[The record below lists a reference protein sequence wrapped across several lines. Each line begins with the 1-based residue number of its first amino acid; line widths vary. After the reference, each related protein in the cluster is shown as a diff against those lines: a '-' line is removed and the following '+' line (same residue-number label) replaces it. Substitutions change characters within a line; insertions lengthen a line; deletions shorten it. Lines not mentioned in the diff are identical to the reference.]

1 MTSTVADFNAP
12 FAPGHFDCDTMQ
24 SHLDAL
30 ADQET
35 DRLRSPIAESQS
47 RGASEEPEAPLPS
60 AAHVLEVAR
69 SVLIC
74 VAGGDAEH
82 QLVDPITLSCGHS
95 LCKVRRAR
103 RAALIAQACLSAARR
118 VPTDAAEP
126 TLADR
131 AVAALGSAFVGA
143 STDRSCLCPVEACRT
158 ASVARPSLQPGKE
171 PRIDVVLQKTLDH
184 IRRAE
189 SAAEPPES
197 LAADLLG
204 DLECHICATLL
215 HRPLSLTCGHTFC
228 TQCLARSLDHAPS
241 CPLDRSTLPG
251 AAWFNGHARAVALSE
266 LIRRAYGATWA
277 QREAADI
284 RQRQVES
291 SQAPLF
297 ICSLSMPTLP
307 TSLHVFEP
315 RCACAPRR
323 EQG

>member
-1 MTSTVADFNAP
+1 M
-12 FAPGHFDCDTMQ
+12 
-24 SHLDAL
+24 
-30 ADQET
+30 
-35 DRLRSPIAESQS
+35 
-47 RGASEEPEAPLPS
+47 EPS
-60 AAHVLEVAR
+60 
-69 SVLIC
+69 
-74 VAGGDAEH
+74 
-82 QLVDPITLSCGHS
+82 
-95 LCKVRRAR
+95 
-103 RAALIAQACLSAARR
+103 
-118 VPTDAAEP
+118 
-126 TLADR
+126 LADR

-143 STDRSCLCPVEACRT
+143 STDGCLCPVDTCRT
-158 ASVARPSLQPGKE
+158 GAVARPSLQPGKD
-171 PRIDVVLQKTLDH
+171 PRVDIVLQKTLEH

-189 SAAEPPES
+189 TANEPPES

-215 HRPLSLTCGHTFC
+215 HRPLSLSCGHTFC

-251 AAWFNGHARAVALSE
+251 AAWFQSHPKAIALSE

-284 RQRQVES
+284 RQRQHES

-315 RCACAPRR
+315 RCASRVLR
-323 EQG
+323 LR